1 MEAKKSPRADLEKKK
16 GLYLEIGLIFSLAIV
31 LLAFSIKSY
40 DQSKIEINNYD
51 GPIMEDLDDIINT
64 DQDEEVAPPPEQE
77 QPTTEFEIVDDNV
90 DIENEVVPVNADDNM
105 NSAQQEYSAPV
116 IEEIEEEKEEKTIFI
131 AVESMPEYPGGETEL
146 YKYLGNSINY
156 PEQARNLGLQ
166 GKVYV
171 TFVVE
176 RDGSI
181 ANPKVLRDIGGG
193 CGEEAL
199 RVVRSMPKWKPGKQ
213 HGKNVRVQ
221 YNLPVLFQLE

>member
-40 DQSKIEINNYD
+40 DQSKIEPNNYD
-51 GPIMEDLDDIINT
+51 GPIMDVLDDILNT
-64 DQDEEVAPPPEQE
+64 DQQEEVAPPPEQE
-77 QPTTEFEIVDDNV
+77 QQTTEFEIVDDNV
-90 DIENEVVPVNADDNM
+90 EIENEVVPVNADDNA
-105 NSAQQEYSAPV
+105 NSAQQDYVAPV
-116 IEEIEEEKEEKTIFI
+116 VEDIEDEKKEVEIFVV
-131 AVESMPEYPGGETEL
+131 VESMPEYPGGETEL

>member
-40 DQSKIEINNYD
+40 DQSKIEVVNYD
-51 GPIMEDLDDIINT
+51 GPIMEDLDDILNT
-64 DQDEEVAPPPEQE
+64 DQEEQPEPPAEQE
-77 QPTTEFEIVDDNV
+77 QPTTEFEIVDD
-90 DIENEVVPVNADDNM
+90 DATIENEVVPVNADDNA
-105 NSAQQEYSAPV
+105 NSAQQDYVAPV
-116 IEEIEEEKEEKTIFI
+116 IEEKEEEKEEKTIFI
-131 AVESMPEYPGGETEL
+131 AVEYMPEYPGGETEL

>member
-116 IEEIEEEKEEKTIFI
+116 IEEIEEEKDEVKIFTV
-131 AVESMPEYPGGETEL
+131 VEAMPEYPGGETEL

-166 GKVYV
+166 GKVFV
-171 TFVVE
+171 TFVIE
-176 RDGSI
+176 KDGSI

-213 HGKNVRVQ
+213 RGKNVRVQ

>member
-40 DQSKIEINNYD
+40 DQSKIEPNNYD
-51 GPIMEDLDDIINT
+51 GPIMDVLDDILNT
-64 DQDEEVAPPPEQE
+64 DQQEEVAPPPEQE
-77 QPTTEFEIVDDNV
+77 QQTTEFEIVDDNV
-90 DIENEVVPVNADDNM
+90 EIENEVVPVNADDNA
-105 NSAQQEYSAPV
+105 NSAQQDYVAPV
-116 IEEIEEEKEEKTIFI
+116 VEDIEDEKKEVEIFVV
-131 AVESMPEYPGGETEL
+131 VESMPEYPGGETEL

-176 RDGSI
+176 KDGSI